1 MCFQPIPHPVDQSHE
16 LNRNFLFA
24 SSCTQ
29 RLIVP
34 PLLLV
39 ERMLYFRAISTELSK
54 QMAEF
59 ICRLGTP
66 AGEVVTRTVEAP
78 GVTEARARLERE
90 GFRVFNVTPPKASG
104 VTALTR
110 LGGRGGQAKVK
121 ANDFLLFNQ
130 QLAALVR
137 AGIPILQAISMLRKR
152 AASARLR
159 AVLGDVE
166 DQIRGGAALSQAFAS
181 QGSIFPRIY
190 TASIL
195 AGERSG
201 ALDEVLLRYVT
212 YMRRNVAL
220 RRKIR
225 GALAYP
231 LFLLFASGC
240 MVTFLTVYVVPRMSD
255 LFSGF
260 GTELPVV
267 TQIVLGISHWL
278 SANVIWFGPLFIGG
292 TIALFLWSRTEGG
305 RLKVDGLLLKI
316 PLAGNLVV
324 QLSIAQATRSLATLL
339 AGGITLVESW
349 EIAAESI
356 TNRELRRRSS
366 AILPMIREGRSFT
379 ESLEAADWVP
389 LLAVD
394 MVGIGERSGSLREML
409 DEVAIFYDAESE
421 VRLEQL
427 TTTLEPAILVV
438 MGGIVVTILLA
449 IYLPIIQSISSGA
462 GVTGHH

>member
-1 MCFQPIPHPVDQSHE
+1 
-16 LNRNFLFA
+16 
-24 SSCTQ
+24 
-29 RLIVP
+29 
-34 PLLLV
+34 
-39 ERMLYFRAISTELSK
+39 
-54 QMAEF
+54 MAEF

-66 AGEVVTRTVEAP
+66 AGEVVTRTIEAP
-78 GVTEARARLERE
+78 GVMEARVRLERE
-90 GFRVFNVTPPKASG
+90 GFRVFNVTPPKTTG

-110 LGGRGGQAKVK
+110 LGGRGGQPKVK
-121 ANDFLLFNQ
+121 ASDFLLFNQ

-159 AVLGDVE
+159 TVLGEVE

-225 GALAYP
+225 GARAYP
-231 LFLLFASGC
+231 LVLLFGSGC
-240 MVTFLTVYVVPRMSD
+240 MITFLTVYVVQLMSD

-260 GTELPVV
+260 GTELPTV
-267 TQIVLGISHWL
+267 TQIVLGLSKWL
-278 SANVIWFGPLFIGG
+278 SSNVLWFGPLFIGG
-292 TIALFLWSRTEGG
+292 AIALFLWSRTESG
-305 RLKVDGLLLKI
+305 RLKVDATILKI
-316 PLAGNLVV
+316 PLAGSLVV

-379 ESLEAADWVP
+379 ESLEAANWVP
-389 LLAVD
+389 PLAVD
-394 MVGIGERSGSLREML
+394 MIGIGERSGSLREML

-427 TTTLEPAILVV
+427 TTTLEPAILIV

-449 IYLPIIQSISSGA
+449 IYLPIIQSISG
-462 GVTGHH
+462 GTGITGRH

>member
-1 MCFQPIPHPVDQSHE
+1 
-16 LNRNFLFA
+16 
-24 SSCTQ
+24 
-29 RLIVP
+29 
-34 PLLLV
+34 
-39 ERMLYFRAISTELSK
+39 
-54 QMAEF
+54 MAEF

-66 AGEVVTRTVEAP
+66 AGEVVTRTIEAP
-78 GVTEARARLERE
+78 GVLEARTRLERE
-90 GFRVFNVTPPKASG
+90 GFRVFNVTPPKTTG

-110 LGGRGGQAKVK
+110 LGGRGGQPKVK
-121 ANDFLLFNQ
+121 ASDFLLFNQ

-152 AASARLR
+152 AASERLR
-159 AVLGDVE
+159 RVLGDVE

-255 LFSGF
+255 LFAGF
-260 GTELPVV
+260 GTDLPTV
-267 TQIVLGISHWL
+267 TQIVLGLSKWL
-278 SANVIWFGPLFIGG
+278 STNVLWFGPLFIGG
-292 TIALFLWSRTEGG
+292 SIVLFLWSRTETG
-305 RLKVDGLLLKI
+305 RLKVDATILKI

-366 AILPMIREGRSFT
+366 AILPMIREGRTFT
-379 ESLEAADWVP
+379 ESIEAANWVP
-389 LLAVD
+389 PLAVD
-394 MVGIGERSGSLREML
+394 MIGIGERSGSLREML

-462 GVTGHH
+462 GVAGHH

>member
-1 MCFQPIPHPVDQSHE
+1 
-16 LNRNFLFA
+16 
-24 SSCTQ
+24 
-29 RLIVP
+29 
-34 PLLLV
+34 
-39 ERMLYFRAISTELSK
+39 
-54 QMAEF
+54 MAEF

-66 AGEVVTRTVEAP
+66 AGEVVTRTIEAT
-78 GVTEARARLERE
+78 GVNEARARLERE
-90 GFRVFNVTPPKASG
+90 GFRVFNVMPPKTSG
-104 VTALTR
+104 VAALTQF
-110 LGGRGGQAKVK
+110 GRSGAHPRVK

-137 AGIPILQAISMLRKR
+137 AGIPILQSISMLRKR

-166 DQIRGGAALSQAFAS
+166 DKIRGGAALSEAFAA

-201 ALDEVLLRYVT
+201 ALDEVLRRYVT

-231 LFLLFASGC
+231 TFLLIASAA
-240 MVTFLTVYVVPRMSD
+240 MVTFLTVYVVPRMSE

-260 GTELPVV
+260 GNELPTI
-267 TQIVLGISHWL
+267 TQIVVAISRWL
-278 SANVIWFGPLFIGG
+278 SSNVFWFAPLLAGVAVLLVI
-292 TIALFLWSRTEGG
+292 WSRTPAG
-305 RLKVDGLLLKI
+305 RLTLHGIILRI

-324 QLSIAQATRSLATLL
+324 QLSVAQATRSLATLL

-349 EIAAESI
+349 EIASESI
-356 TNRELRRRSS
+356 TNLELRRRSS

-379 ESLEAADWVP
+379 ESLEAAGWMPP
-389 LLAVD
+389 LAID
-394 MVGIGERSGSLREML
+394 MIGIGERSGSLREML
-409 DEVAIFYDAESE
+409 DEVAVFYDAESE

-438 MGGIVVTILLA
+438 MGGVVVTILLA

-462 GVTGHH
+462 GVTRH

>member
-1 MCFQPIPHPVDQSHE
+1 
-16 LNRNFLFA
+16 
-24 SSCTQ
+24 
-29 RLIVP
+29 
-34 PLLLV
+34 
-39 ERMLYFRAISTELSK
+39 
-54 QMAEF
+54 MAEF

-66 AGEVVTRTVEAP
+66 AGEVVTRTVEAH
-78 GVTEARARLERE
+78 GVNEARARLERE
-90 GFRVFNVTPPKASG
+90 GFRVFNVTPPKTSG
-104 VTALTR
+104 VTTLTR
-110 LGGRGGQAKVK
+110 LGGRGGQPRVK
-121 ANDFLLFNQ
+121 PNDFLIFNQ

-137 AGIPILQAISMLRKR
+137 AGIPILQAIAMLRKR

-166 DQIRGGAALSQAFAS
+166 EQIRGGAALSQAFAS

-201 ALDEVLLRYVT
+201 ALDEVLIRYVT

-260 GTELPVV
+260 GTELPIV
-267 TQIVLGISHWL
+267 TQIVLGLSRWL
-278 SANVIWFGPLFIGG
+278 SSNVIWFGPLFIGG
-292 TIALFLWSRTEGG
+292 AIALFLWSRTELG
-305 RLKVDGLLLKI
+305 RQKVDALILKL
-316 PLAGNLVV
+316 PLAGNLVI

-379 ESLEAADWVP
+379 ESLESAQWVP

-409 DEVAIFYDAESE
+409 DEVAVFYDAESE

-449 IYLPIIQSISSGA
+449 IYLPIIQSISTGA

>member
-1 MCFQPIPHPVDQSHE
+1 
-16 LNRNFLFA
+16 
-24 SSCTQ
+24 
-29 RLIVP
+29 
-34 PLLLV
+34 
-39 ERMLYFRAISTELSK
+39 
-54 QMAEF
+54 MAEF

-66 AGEVVTRTVEAP
+66 AGEVVTRTIEAS
-78 GVTEARARLERE
+78 GVSEARARLEHE
-90 GFRVFNVTPPKASG
+90 GFRVFNVTPPKTTG
-104 VTALTR
+104 VTGLTR
-110 LGGRGGQAKVK
+110 FGRSGGQARVK

-152 AASARLR
+152 AASAGLR

-181 QGSIFPRIY
+181 QGNIFPRIY

-201 ALDEVLLRYVT
+201 ALDEVLNRYVT
-212 YMRRNVAL
+212 YMRRNVGL

-231 LFLLFASGC
+231 LFLLFASGL
-240 MVTFLTVYVVPRMSD
+240 MVTFLTLYVVPRMSD

-260 GTELPVV
+260 GTELPMV
-267 TQIVLGISHWL
+267 TQIVVGLSKWL
-278 SANVIWFGPLFIGG
+278 SSNVIWFGPLFIGG
-292 TIALFLWSRTEGG
+292 TAILFLWSRTAAG
-305 RLKVDGLLLKI
+305 RLKVDALILKI
-316 PLAGNLVV
+316 PLAGNLVI
-324 QLSIAQATRSLATLL
+324 QLSVAQATRSLATLL

-366 AILPMIREGRSFT
+366 DILPMIREGRSFT
-379 ESLEAADWVP
+379 ESLEVAGWLP
-389 LLAVD
+389 MLAID

-409 DEVAIFYDAESE
+409 DEIAVFYDAESE

-438 MGGIVVTILLA
+438 MGGVVVTILLA
-449 IYLPIIQSISSGA
+449 IYLPIISSISGGT
-462 GVTGHH
+462 GVTGRHH

>member
-1 MCFQPIPHPVDQSHE
+1 
-16 LNRNFLFA
+16 
-24 SSCTQ
+24 
-29 RLIVP
+29 
-34 PLLLV
+34 
-39 ERMLYFRAISTELSK
+39 
-54 QMAEF
+54 MAEF

-66 AGEVVTRTVEAP
+66 AGEIVTRTVEAQ
-78 GVTEARARLERE
+78 GIHDARARLERE
-90 GFRVFNVTPPKASG
+90 GFKVFNVTPPKATG

-110 LGGRGGQAKVK
+110 LGGRGGQPRVK

-130 QLAALVR
+130 QLAALFR

-201 ALDEVLLRYVT
+201 ALDDVLNRYVT

-231 LFLLFASGC
+231 LFLLFASAC
-240 MVTFLTVYVVPRMSD
+240 MVTFLTIYVVPRMSD

-260 GTELPVV
+260 GTELPGITQVV
-267 TQIVLGISHWL
+267 VGLSSWL
-278 SANVIWFGPLFIGG
+278 SANVIWFGPLVIGG
-292 TIALFLWSRTEGG
+292 GVLFFLWSRTDQG
-305 RLKVDGLLLKI
+305 RLSVDRLLLKM
-316 PLAGNLVV
+316 PLAGSLVV
-324 QLSIAQATRSLATLL
+324 QLSVAQVTRSLATLL

-389 LLAVD
+389 LLAID

-409 DEVAIFYDAESE
+409 DEVAVFYDAESE

-427 TTTLEPAILVV
+427 TTILEPAILVV

-449 IYLPIIQSISSGA
+449 IYLPIIKSISGGA
-462 GVTGHH
+462 GVTGHR

>member
-1 MCFQPIPHPVDQSHE
+1 
-16 LNRNFLFA
+16 
-24 SSCTQ
+24 
-29 RLIVP
+29 
-34 PLLLV
+34 
-39 ERMLYFRAISTELSK
+39 
-54 QMAEF
+54 MAEF

-78 GVTEARARLERE
+78 GVHEARARLERE
-90 GFRVFNVTPPKASG
+90 GYRVFNVTPPKTSG
-104 VTALTR
+104 VSALTR
-110 LGGRGGQAKVK
+110 LGGRGAHARVK

-137 AGIPILQAISMLRKR
+137 AGIPILQAIAMLRKR

-166 DQIRGGAALSQAFAS
+166 EQIRGGAALSQAFAA

-201 ALDEVLLRYVT
+201 ALDEVLKRYVT
-212 YMRRNVAL
+212 YMRRNVGL

-240 MVTFLTVYVVPRMSD
+240 MVAFLTIYVVPRMSD

-260 GTELPVV
+260 GSELPTV
-267 TQIVLGISHWL
+267 TQLVVGSSRWL
-278 SANVIWFGPLFIGG
+278 STNVIWFGPLLIGG
-292 TIALFLWSRTEGG
+292 AIFLFFWTRAPGG
-305 RLKVDGLLLKI
+305 RLQLSALILKI
-316 PLAGNLVV
+316 PLAGSLVV
-324 QLSIAQATRSLATLL
+324 QLSVAQATRSLATLL
-339 AGGITLVESW
+339 AGGITLLESW

-356 TNRELRRRSS
+356 TNLELRRRSS
-366 AILPMIREGRSFT
+366 GILPLIREGRSFT
-379 ESLEAADWVP
+379 ESLESAGWVP
-389 LLAVD
+389 PLAID
-394 MVGIGERSGSLREML
+394 MIGIGERAGSLREML
-409 DEVAIFYDAESE
+409 DEVAVFYDAEAE

-449 IYLPIIQSISSGA
+449 IYLPIIQSISGGSGI
-462 GVTGHH
+462 TGRP